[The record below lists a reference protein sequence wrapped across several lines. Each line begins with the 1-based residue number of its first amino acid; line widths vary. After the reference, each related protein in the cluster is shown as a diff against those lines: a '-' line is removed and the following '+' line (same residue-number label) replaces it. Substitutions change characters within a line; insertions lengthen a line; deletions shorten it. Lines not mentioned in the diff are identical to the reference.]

1 MDLQRLLAAMPG
13 TNYHA
18 VWIPVESVK
27 QRREAAIAA
36 LAAKQEKEEEP
47 EMATVHH
54 RRVVVGPTLRWYQ
67 ERQGSHN
74 RKDATCAARNMPHS
88 LAEYSAAA

>member
-36 LAAKQEKEEEP
+36 LAAKQEKEEAKKKE
-47 EMATVHH
+47 EEAVK
-54 RRVVVGPTLRWYQ
+54 V
-67 ERQGSHN
+67 
-74 RKDATCAARNMPHS
+74 
-88 LAEYSAAA
+88 

>member
-18 VWIPVESVK
+18 VWLPVESVK

-36 LAAKQEKEEEP
+36 LAAKQEKEEAKKKE
-47 EMATVHH
+47 EEAKKKEEEAVK
-54 RRVVVGPTLRWYQ
+54 V
-67 ERQGSHN
+67 
-74 RKDATCAARNMPHS
+74 
-88 LAEYSAAA
+88 